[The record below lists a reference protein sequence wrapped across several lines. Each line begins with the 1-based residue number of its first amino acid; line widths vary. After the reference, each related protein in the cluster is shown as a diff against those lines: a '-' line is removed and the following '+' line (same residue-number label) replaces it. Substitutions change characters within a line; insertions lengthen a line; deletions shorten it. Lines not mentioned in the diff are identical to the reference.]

1 MPKAS
6 KKLLD
11 ALNEDLSYE
20 LAALTQYMWHHVMGQ
35 GLEFPAVSDLFKKFS
50 IQEMNHAEAL
60 AERIDLLGGVPTTQP
75 KQIKVGGNLK
85 KMLTDDL
92 AGENTAI
99 ALYKQHIALAEKEK
113 DVVTRRLL
121 ESILGDEE
129 VHAND
134 IEAVLAK

>member
-1 MPKAS
+1 VPKAS

-11 ALNEDLSYE
+11 ALNEDLAYE

-35 GLEFPAVSDLFKKFS
+35 GLEFPAISGMFKELS
-50 IQEMNHAEAL
+50 IEEMKHAEAL

-75 KQIKVGGNLK
+75 KAIKRGGTLK
-85 KMLTDDL
+85 KMLQEDL
-92 AGENTAI
+92 EGEHTAI
-99 ALYKQHIALAEKEK
+99 ALYRQHIALAEKEK

-129 VHAND
+129 GHAND
-134 IEAVLAK
+134 LEAVLAK